1 MQLKSTGH
9 SAIEYLNFLKYT
21 ILMKR
26 LNRYNTPV
34 AYMTNKY
41 IVLLERDENGWIVA
55 KVPDLPG
62 CYTQAKTVE
71 EAMVRIKE
79 AIQLCV
85 ETEKHKPVKN
95 QFIGVQQLEV

>member
-1 MQLKSTGH
+1 
-9 SAIEYLNFLKYT
+9 
-21 ILMKR
+21 MKER
-26 LNRYNTPV
+26 LNIENNPV
-34 AYMTNKY
+34 AFMTNY
-41 IVLLERDENGWIVA
+41 IVLLERDKDGWIVA

-79 AIQLCV
+79 AIQLCI
-85 ETEKHKPVKN
+85 ETDKKKPVPN